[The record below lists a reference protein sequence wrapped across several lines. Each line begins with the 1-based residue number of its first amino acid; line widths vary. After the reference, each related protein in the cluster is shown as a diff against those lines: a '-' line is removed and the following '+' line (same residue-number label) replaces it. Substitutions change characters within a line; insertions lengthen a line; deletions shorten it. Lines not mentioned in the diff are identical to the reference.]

1 VTRPLAVLCAVSA
14 IWTLSCVVS
23 PSLVIEPLPARII
36 PDGPPITA
44 ASAEEALRKGRFIA
58 VQRYLEQLPRRE
70 RESSASLSLLLG
82 RALAARGD
90 VARAIWE
97 LQVALNAAPLGRLRP
112 EIEWALAQV
121 FLQSNELGEAARYTE
136 DATSHGQGLAPG
148 FVRFLREASEQPLYR
163 GWPAGQSGQSPFEFG
178 AFELIRLPVRVN
190 AVSETAVL
198 DSGASYCIVTR
209 SFARRAG
216 LREIPESDAWGR
228 GLQQKRIPLTFGVID
243 RLDVAGLTVENV
255 PVMIMPDD
263 ALYFET
269 PRGPLPVPVVLGLHL
284 LKEFR
289 IRIDYAAH
297 RIALTRIVPG
307 GPKADAAQNLFFVR
321 GKVLVRVSADLKSW
335 HPFLL
340 DTGSELTMLTSAGVR
355 RMGLSS
361 SNKLFPR
368 QVFGIGHTRV
378 EWGKVRKLALG
389 LDGALARLTDVV
401 VAEVDESVEDGIVG
415 SSFLSRFRVTID
427 FETMKLSLEP
437 SG

>member
-1 VTRPLAVLCAVSA
+1 MTRPLAVLVAVGA
-14 IWTLSCVVS
+14 VLTLSCVTS
-23 PSLVIEPLPARII
+23 PSVVIERLPPRTI
-36 PDGPPITA
+36 PEGPPITA
-44 ASAEEALRKGRFIA
+44 ANAEEALRKGRFVA

-97 LQVALNAAPLGRLRP
+97 LEIALNASPLGRLRP

-121 FLQSNELGEAARYTE
+121 FLQSNEFAEAARYTE
-136 DATSHGQGLAPG
+136 EATSHGQGLAPG
-148 FVRFLREASEQPLYR
+148 FVRFLREASDKTLYR
-163 GWPAGQSGQSPFEFG
+163 GWAVGESGQSPFEFG

-190 AVSETAVL
+190 ATEEIAVL
-198 DSGASYCIVTR
+198 DSGASYCIMTR
-209 SFARRAG
+209 SFARRSG
-216 LREIPESDAWGR
+216 LREIPGSDGWGR
-228 GLQQKRIPLTFGVID
+228 GLQQKRIPLTFGIID
-243 RLDVAGLTVENV
+243 RLDVAGHTIANV

-263 ALYFET
+263 ALHFET
-269 PRGPLPVPVVLGLHL
+269 PRGPLPIPMVLGLHL

-289 IRIDYAAH
+289 VRIDYAAH
-297 RIALTRIVPG
+297 RIVFTRIVPG
-307 GPKADAAQNLFFVR
+307 GPKVNATQNLFFVR
-321 GKVLVRVSADLKSW
+321 GKVLVRVSADFKSW

-389 LDGALARLTDVV
+389 LDTALARLTDVV
-401 VAEVDESVEDGIVG
+401 VAEVDESVEDGIIG
-415 SSFLSRFRVTID
+415 SSLLSRFRVTID

-437 SG
+437 PT